1 MACKDRINNKT
12 EYTEEEK
19 AFIKQC
25 EENKNDKPSPPDM
38 VSQSRPVEEN
48 NTSPVEFK
56 KIPSYI
62 LAADS
67 SSLLPKHKSEF
78 LQWHTDNFGRN
89 QPIESVEKLNV
100 KVYAVEDVSNLA
112 KLESIEQVRV
122 QKACVGSCA
131 KAVMDNVKACVGMRA
146 KAVMDL
152 M

>member
-1 MACKDRINNKT
+1 MGDR
-12 EYTEEEK
+12 
-19 AFIKQC
+19 ALFGS
-25 EENKNDKPSPPDM
+25 DSHSPPHM
-38 VSQSRPVEEN
+38 ILQSCPVEEN

-56 KIPSYI
+56 KIATLLDNHLIRRSYI

-78 LQWHTDNFGRN
+78 LQWYTDNFGRD

-100 KVYAVEDVSNLA
+100 KVYAVEDASNLA

-122 QKACVGSCA
+122 RKVCVGSCA
-131 KAVMDNVKACVGMRA
+131 KAVMDDVKACVGMRA

>member
-1 MACKDRINNKT
+1 
-12 EYTEEEK
+12 
-19 AFIKQC
+19 
-25 EENKNDKPSPPDM
+25 M

-48 NTSPVEFK
+48 NTSPVEFE
-56 KIPSYI
+56 KICSYI

-67 SSLLPKHKSEF
+67 SILLPKHKSEI
-78 LQWHTDNFGRN
+78 LQWHTDNFGIN
-89 QPIESVEKLNV
+89 EPIKSVEKLNV

-122 QKACVGSCA
+122 RKACVGSRA